1 VPREYP
7 SYAVAAVAA
16 VLVDGDRILLVK
28 RGHPPAAGKWSL
40 PGGAVEPGER
50 LAEAAR
56 RELREETGLEAEP
69 LGVLWVLNNVVFDS
83 AGRAKYHYLI
93 VDILFDSGSVRGEL
107 RAGGDAA
114 EARWI
119 PIDEVLNR
127 EDVSTTVKGLI
138 LKLKSSGL
146 RYVPFA
152 DNVTREPNT
161 HTITECP
168 PAGRDHSAKFT

>member
-16 VLVDGDRILLVK
+16 VLIEDGRLLLVK

-56 RELREETGLEAEP
+56 RELREETGLDAEP
-69 LGVLWVLNNVVFDS
+69 LGVVWVLNNVVLDE
-83 AGRAKYHYLI
+83 AGRVKYHYLI
-93 VDILFDSGSVRGEL
+93 VDVLFDSGSVRGEL
-107 RAGGDAA
+107 RAGGDAL

-119 PIDEVLNR
+119 PVDEALSR
-127 EDVSTTVKGLI
+127 EDVSRTVKGLI
-138 LKLKSSGL
+138 LALKSSGL

-152 DNVTREPNT
+152 DNV
-161 HTITECP
+161 
-168 PAGRDHSAKFT
+168 AGEAAR

>member
-16 VLVDGDRILLVK
+16 VLIEDGRLLLVK

-56 RELREETGLEAEP
+56 RELREETGLDAEP
-69 LGVLWVLNNVVFDS
+69 LGVVWVLNNVVLDE
-83 AGRAKYHYLI
+83 AGRVKYHYLI
-93 VDILFDSGSVRGEL
+93 VDVLFDSGSVRGEL
-107 RAGGDAA
+107 RAGGDAL

-119 PIDEVLNR
+119 PVDEALSR
-127 EDVSTTVKGLI
+127 EDVSRTVKELI
-138 LKLKSSGL
+138 LALKSSGL

-152 DNVTREPNT
+152 DNVASEAAR
-161 HTITECP
+161 
-168 PAGRDHSAKFT
+168 